1 MIFPS
6 GAASYEVTHLISFS
20 NVKCMFTLY
29 ANGLKLFSPIEFLT
43 ISLTKYFLKVR
54 FFTALGGVFT
64 SNSGKC
70 SHSQRKYTSLHL
82 QFHFKASSVMMIFNK
97 CFLDPTPNCSSPTLL
112 WLKETTKALSV

>member
-20 NVKCMFTLY
+20 NFKCMFTLY

-43 ISLTKYFLKVR
+43 ISLTKYFPKVQ

-64 SNSGKC
+64 SN
-70 SHSQRKYTSLHL
+70 QYTV
-82 QFHFKASSVMMIFNK
+82 FKMYIKTGTMILNLFNI
-97 CFLDPTPNCSSPTLL
+97 
-112 WLKETTKALSV
+112 